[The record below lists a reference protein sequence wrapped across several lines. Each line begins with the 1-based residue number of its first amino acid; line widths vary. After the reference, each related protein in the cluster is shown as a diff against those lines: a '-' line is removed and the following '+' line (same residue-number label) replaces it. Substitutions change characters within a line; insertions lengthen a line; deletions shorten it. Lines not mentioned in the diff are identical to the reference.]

1 MSDPHIEITTEG
13 ALAIITLRRPDK
25 LNALDQGMIAGLS
38 AACDSIESDRE
49 IRVAILTG
57 EGKGFSAGGDIEAW
71 SHLDPLS
78 FGRDWVR
85 AGHRAMDRLARLRQ
99 PAIAVLNGHAL
110 GGGLEL
116 AAVADLRI
124 AEGHIKLGLP
134 ETGLGMVPGWSGT
147 QRLVRRFGPQ
157 IVRRMAIGGEVL
169 SAEQGLLAG
178 LVDQVT
184 PSGGGMLAA
193 RELASRILSR
203 GPVALQVVK
212 QMIAIAEGEERD
224 SAIESIAGALIATT
238 EDLAEGVAAFRTKRK
253 PDFGDR

>member
-1 MSDPHIEITTEG
+1 MSDPRIEVTTEG

-25 LNALDQGMIAGLS
+25 LNALDQGMIAGLA
-38 AACDSIESDRE
+38 AACDTVEADRA

-71 SHLDPLS
+71 SGLDPLT
-78 FGRDWVR
+78 FGRDWIR

-99 PAIAVLNGHAL
+99 PTIAVLNGHAL

-147 QRLVRRFGPQ
+147 QRLVRRFGSQ

-178 LVDQVT
+178 LVDQVAPT
-184 PSGGGMLAA
+184 GGGMAAA
-193 RELASRILSR
+193 RALAGRILAR
-203 GPVALQVVK
+203 GPAALQIVK

-224 SAIESIAGALIATT
+224 SAIESLAGALIATT
-238 EDLAEGVAAFRTKRK
+238 EDLAEGVAAFRAKRK
-253 PDFGDR
+253 PAFADR